1 MVWMKINGPTVTPS
15 VVYDDPQR
23 GIKWLTEVL
32 GLRLKSLY
40 KTPDGGIA
48 FVELVWRT
56 GIVFVSG
63 RPPVDNP
70 WSKTGV
76 ASIALVAEDADAV
89 GKSYE
94 HARSMVADV
103 VREINVART
112 PAFPDG
118 STQFDLR
125 DPEGNL
131 WTIGTFQPGIDS

>member
-1 MVWMKINGPTVTPS
+1 MKANGPTLTPS

-40 KTPDGGIA
+40 QTPDGGVA
-48 FVELVWRT
+48 FAELVWRT

-63 RPPVDNP
+63 RPPADNP
-70 WSKTGV
+70 WSKVGI

-89 GKSYE
+89 SKAYQN
-94 HARSMVADV
+94 ARSMSADI
-103 VREINVART
+103 VREMHVART

-118 STQFDLR
+118 STQFDLK

-131 WTIGTFQPGIDS
+131 WTMGTFQPRID